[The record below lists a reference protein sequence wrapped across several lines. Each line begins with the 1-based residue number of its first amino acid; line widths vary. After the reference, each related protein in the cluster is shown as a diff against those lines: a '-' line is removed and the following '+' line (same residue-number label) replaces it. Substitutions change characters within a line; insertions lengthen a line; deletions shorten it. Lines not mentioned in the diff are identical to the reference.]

1 MYYKYDTS
9 AYKTSTSSPLQL
21 TEPELIDAKE
31 KTDSIE
37 LIYRQ
42 YYKYSISNGIELP
55 AQEPIIYKIVY
66 SVVNGKWNKSEPIYG
81 KVVLATKKLKI

>member
-1 MYYKYDTS
+1 MYYN
-9 AYKTSTSSPLQL
+9 TSTSSILQL
-21 TEPELIDAKE
+21 TQPELIDVNE

-42 YYKYSISNGIELP
+42 YEKYNISNGIEQLP
-55 AQEPIIYKIVY
+55 AQVPIIYKIVY

-81 KVVLATKKLKI
+81 KFVPAQKETYQF

>member
-1 MYYKYDTS
+1 MTNN
-9 AYKTSTSSPLQL
+9 STSSILQL
-21 TEPELIDAKE
+21 TAPELIDVNE

-42 YYKYSISNGIELP
+42 YEKYNISNGIELS
-55 AQEPIIYKIVY
+55 AEVPIIYKIVY

-81 KVVLATKKLKI
+81 KVVPAQKETYQF